1 MLRFLG
7 KSVVPVGQNG
17 PKTMSDYENEI
28 LKMRADMELLEG
40 KLIEAERVIAVSTR
54 FVFYIIEF
62 L

>member
-1 MLRFLG
+1 M
-7 KSVVPVGQNG
+7 VPVGQNG

-54 FVFYIIEF
+54 FVFYH
-62 L
+62 